1 MSLVYP
7 QEYYSRYDKDK
18 KYVRHLYRAG
28 YAVQSAEFNEM
39 QQAQADQIK
48 DIADAILSDGSL
60 VKDGA
65 SVVNEI
71 TGECTCSAGSV
82 YIDGRVHKV
91 DAKTF
96 TIPTSGTITIGI
108 YLKQIIVT
116 ELEDP
121 SLRDPAV
128 GTANFEQAGACRL
141 KLEAEWGFDGQENA
155 PENSNFYPIYTA
167 DDGVLRSKEPPP
179 QLDSVTQAIAS
190 YDRESSGGSY
200 VVSGLTVRRGEDA
213 EDKQVWNIEE
223 GRARVNGTGVTLPT
237 SRRVLYQ
244 AIPDLQ
250 SVETEVYVANGN
262 ANQVISLAYYPIYSV
277 DEVKITIEVTEQIT
291 HGGYTGAVDLLQHTG
306 VVSVQEVKSGGV
318 TYALNSDYVLSGN
331 AIDWSPSGQEPATG
345 ASYSVT
351 YRYITN
357 ITPTEITN
365 KTFTIAEQGVSGT
378 QILVSYK
385 WKMPRIDRLCID
397 SEGVCKWVQGV
408 SAVRNPLTPN
418 VPNNLLSLA
427 TISQFWD
434 DRTSVTND
442 SVRVIEMSELNK
454 INSRIDSVVALVTQ
468 QRLEAS
474 ANLLEAGQKKGLLVD
489 AFNDDSIRD
498 IGQEQNAVIYANVL
512 QLPIDITAI
521 QPSDDVSQKT
531 ALNANLSAVLS
542 QTAISG
548 NMQINP
554 YLAFDVVPAQV
565 SLNPAID
572 RWTQTSAV
580 VIDGGTVTVD
590 GGRVSLGGGGS
601 GWAIFRGYKETTTA
615 TSSQVLSK
623 TTKTLENLRSIS
635 VAYNVKG
642 FGANEV
648 LSELIFDGIKV
659 NASNTIANA
668 SGVLSGTFTIPSGIP
683 AGSKK
688 VEFNG
693 AGGSHGEA
701 IFVGQGTLTTEVRR
715 TITTISRVAQY
726 YDPVAQTF
734 ILDDAMQ
741 IGGIDVFIDIK
752 GTTNIELQIRNVEN
766 GFPNR
771 EIIAS
776 VVKPINEIVAK
787 QYNRFE
793 FDAPIFLNGGQEYAV
808 VCLCNDAVSAVGI
821 AELGKWDATN
831 KQWIASQPYQVGL
844 MFSSSNGSTWTAHQD
859 KDLCFKVLQANYAM
873 TTREINLGT
882 CEVENATDLVISSLV
897 ENPNAQTSVKYT
909 LELTPTG
916 SDRANQTYTLAE
928 DQAITLDSA
937 FTGTATLK
945 ATLYGTANY
954 SPILYNGTWLLT
966 GKIGN
971 SGTYISRAVQAG
983 QNVRVKVI
991 YDALLPSGASVNC
1004 QIKGNATGENPNT
1017 AQDWTDV
1024 PQISSSPTDD
1034 GYYEIVREI
1043 SGQTFESAAV
1053 KLILNGS
1060 TIARP
1065 MVKNLRVMIL

>member
-65 SVVNEI
+65 AVVNEI

-82 YIDGRVHKV
+82 YVDGRVHKV

-96 TIPTSGTITIGI
+96 TIPTSGTIAIGI
-108 YLKQIIVT
+108 FLKQRVVS

-121 SLRDPAV
+121 TLRDPAV

-213 EDKQVWNIEE
+213 EDRQVWNIEE

-244 AIPDLQ
+244 ATPDLQ

-262 ANQVISLAYYPIYSV
+262 ANQEITLAYYPIASI
-277 DEVKITIEVTEQIT
+277 DEVKITIEITETVT

-306 VVSVQEVKSGGV
+306 VVSVQEVKSGGT
-318 TYALNSDYVLSGN
+318 TYTATTDYVLSGN
-331 AIDWSPSGQEPATG
+331 AIDWSPSGAEPATG
-345 ASYSVT
+345 ASYTVT

-357 ITPTEITN
+357 ITPADITS
-365 KTFTIAEQGVSGT
+365 KTFTIAETGVSGT

-397 SEGVCKWVQGV
+397 SDGVCKWVQGV
-408 SAVRNPLTPN
+408 SAIRNPLTPN
-418 VPNNLLSLA
+418 IPNNLLSLA

-434 DRTSVTND
+434 ERTAVTND
-442 SVRVIEMSELNK
+442 SVRVVEMSELNK
-454 INSRIDSVVALVTQ
+454 INNRIDSVVALVTQ

-498 IGQEQNAVIYANVL
+498 IGQEQDAVIYENVL

-521 QPSDDVSQKT
+521 QPSDDVAQKT

-548 NMQINP
+548 NMKINP

-565 SLNPAID
+565 TLNPAID

-580 VIDGGTVTVD
+580 VVDGGTVIVD

-601 GWAIFRGYKETTTA
+601 GWAIFRGYRDIITS
-615 TSSQVLSK
+615 TSSQVLSR
-623 TTKTLENLRSIS
+623 TTQTLQNLRSIS
-635 VAYNVKG
+635 VAYTVKG
-642 FGANEV
+642 FGAGEV
-648 LSELIFDGIKV
+648 LSSLTFDGISV
-659 NASNTIANA
+659 VGSNRTAN
-668 SGVLSGTFTIPSGIP
+668 SNGVLSGTFTIPSGVP
-683 AGSKK
+683 AGSKT
-688 VEFNG
+688 VAFTG

-715 TITTISRVAQY
+715 TMTTITRVAQY

-734 ILDDAMQ
+734 ILDNAMQ
-741 IGGIDVFIDIK
+741 IGGVDVFIKTK

-766 GFPNR
+766 GYPNR

-776 VVKPINEIVAK
+776 VVKTPSEIIAN
-787 QYNRFE
+787 QYNRFT
-793 FDAPIFLNGGQEYAV
+793 FDAPIALNGGQEYALTV
-808 VCLCNDAVSAVGI
+808 LCNDATAAVGI
-821 AELGKWDATN
+821 AELGKFDSTN
-831 KQWIASQPYQVGL
+831 QQWIASQPYQVGL
-844 MFSSSNGSTWTAHQD
+844 MLSSSNGSTWTAHQD
-859 KDLCFKVLQANYAM
+859 KDLCFKILQANYAT

-882 CEVENATDLVISSLV
+882 CEVEDATDLVISSLV
-897 ENPNAQTSVKYT
+897 ENPNAQTYAKFT
-909 LELTPTG
+909 LELTPSGQSQAT
-916 SDRANQTYTLAE
+916 QIYTLAE
-928 DQAITLDSA
+928 DQAISLDSA

-945 ATLYGTANY
+945 ATLYGTADY
-954 SPILYNGTWLLT
+954 SPVLYNGTWLLA
-966 GKIGN
+966 GKIGT
-971 SGTYISRAVQAG
+971 SGTYISRAVNAG
-983 QNVRVKVI
+983 QNVKVKVI
-991 YDALLPSGASVNC
+991 YDALLPSGSSVNC
-1004 QIKGNATGENPNT
+1004 QVKGNATGENTNT
-1017 AQDWTDV
+1017 ADDWTDV

-1034 GYYEIVREI
+1034 GYYEIVRELTA
-1043 SGQTFESAAV
+1043 QTFESAAI
-1053 KLILNGS
+1053 KLTLNGS

-1065 MVKNLRVMIL
+1065 MIKNLRVMIL